1 MVPVD
6 RYLKVVPLADG
17 LERPLAFRSRLDY
30 PSPPAALIQA
40 AGMIADIGINLHLHA
55 FDVRAVLRIDA
66 RDSGVEKNA
75 AVAAFLALETEAQ
88 IEVAIG
94 LLRRQVAVFV
104 VGALTKDRV
113 ALRYPLFFA
122 VVLPTGEVLAVEQR
136 HPAAPG
142 RRLR

>member
-1 MVPVD
+1 M
-6 RYLKVVPLADG
+6 
-17 LERPLAFRSRLDY
+17 
-30 PSPPAALIQA
+30 
-40 AGMIADIGINLHLHA
+40 
-55 FDVRAVLRIDA
+55 LRIDA

-113 ALRYPLFFA
+113 ALRYPLLFA